1 MFVGVFFI
9 HMSIKKSKN
18 KAFTLLE
25 MLIAVV
31 ILSIIVGIS
40 FQALRNSR
48 TEADKVS
55 AAGDAKSLND
65 AIRRVEIAGTPGQ
78 WSALSNIIHVQ
89 QDGDAA
95 ILWLVD
101 NGYLRL
107 Q

>member
-1 MFVGVFFI
+1 MLVKL
-9 HMSIKKSKN
+9 KKSKN
-18 KAFTLLE
+18 RAFTLLE

-48 TEADKVS
+48 TESDKVS
-55 AAGDAKSLND
+55 SAADAKSLND
-65 AIRRVEIAGTPGQ
+65 AIRRVEIAGTSTQ
-78 WSALSNIIHVQ
+78 WNALSNIIHVQ
-89 QDGDAA
+89 QDGEAA

-107 Q
+107 